1 MLQLFEYSQ
10 IRLFRS
16 AKMERKV
23 YLLLSCRFYIR
34 CGCAHRR
41 FKRIDAGV
49 LTGPVIMGNIE
60 DFTCESSIEIR
71 GVPNIETSVVNDIA
85 EIMACV
91 FIKNKNTGRG
101 DYENLLNDFYKVRDV
116 LDEDEIPP
124 YPLGLE
130 KQLQTAIIEGDS
142 KLSKELLNKLLGHI
156 FFGSNGDFRT
166 IKTRVTELIVLLSR
180 SAIDGG
186 ADMEQVFLLN
196 KNYID
201 EIKAFDSLDK
211 LSIWL
216 SGVINR
222 FISYVFEFNDVKH
235 TDVIFKVINYIK
247 QNYKEKLTLDDISSY
262 VYLSKSYLSKI
273 FKDEMKCTITNYI
286 NSVRVEKSKQLLA
299 DSSLSLADI
308 AYFVGFEDQS
318 YYTKCLKNNQS
329 FSGKIQKY

>member
-1 MLQLFEYSQ
+1 M
-10 IRLFRS
+10 
-16 AKMERKV
+16 
-23 YLLLSCRFYIR
+23 
-34 CGCAHRR
+34 
-41 FKRIDAGV
+41 
-49 LTGPVIMGNIE
+49 
-60 DFTCESSIEIR
+60 
-71 GVPNIETSVVNDIA
+71 
-85 EIMACV
+85 
-91 FIKNKNTGRG
+91 
-101 DYENLLNDFYKVRDV
+101 
-116 LDEDEIPP
+116 DEDEIPP

-222 FISYVFEFNDVKH
+222 
-235 TDVIFKVINYIK
+235 
-247 QNYKEKLTLDDISSY
+247 L
-262 VYLSKSYLSKI
+262 
-273 FKDEMKCTITNYI
+273 
-286 NSVRVEKSKQLLA
+286 
-299 DSSLSLADI
+299 
-308 AYFVGFEDQS
+308 
-318 YYTKCLKNNQS
+318 
-329 FSGKIQKY
+329 